1 MKATVEYIEKKFEE
15 FNRQMFAGK
24 LPKLPIELSNAKT
37 FLGQCAFKKRLTVF
51 GKVKLYDFR
60 MRISTRFDLTEREI
74 EDTIIHEMIHYYI
87 GVNNLKDTSAHGQL
101 FRQMMNSINERY
113 GRSLTISHKV
123 TKQQKEEAHDTRQR
137 WHVVAVI
144 DFKNGKT
151 GIKVLPRIVQR
162 ILNYYNK
169 VVAVSEVAAIRLYM
183 SNDIFFN
190 RYPNSGALTATFVE
204 RETAMSHL
212 ADAEKLQCDGKRII
226 RTK

>member
-101 FRQMMNSINERY
+101 FRQMMNSINER
-113 GRSLTISHKV
+113 
-123 TKQQKEEAHDTRQR
+123 
-137 WHVVAVI
+137 
-144 DFKNGKT
+144 
-151 GIKVLPRIVQR
+151 
-162 ILNYYNK
+162 
-169 VVAVSEVAAIRLYM
+169 
-183 SNDIFFN
+183 
-190 RYPNSGALTATFVE
+190 
-204 RETAMSHL
+204 
-212 ADAEKLQCDGKRII
+212 
-226 RTK
+226 

>member
-24 LPKLPIELSNAKT
+24 LPKLSIELSNAKT

-123 TKQQKEEAHDTRQR
+123 TKQ
-137 WHVVAVI
+137 
-144 DFKNGKT
+144 
-151 GIKVLPRIVQR
+151 
-162 ILNYYNK
+162 
-169 VVAVSEVAAIRLYM
+169 
-183 SNDIFFN
+183 
-190 RYPNSGALTATFVE
+190 
-204 RETAMSHL
+204 
-212 ADAEKLQCDGKRII
+212 
-226 RTK
+226 